1 MDFETL
7 KSSEV
12 VDAVT
17 KKLLEGD
24 IVSFHVGSKTEAL
37 DKIKN
42 LIPAGASVMNGSSTS
57 LDQIGFVEYLKSGD
71 HPWINLHERVLAEP
85 DQAKKV
91 KIRREVTVSDYH
103 VSSVQ
108 AVTEEG
114 QLLIASGSGSN
125 LPGITFNAQNV
136 IFVVS
141 TNKIV
146 KNLDEAMKRLKEYV
160 WPKED
165 VRMKEVGMGGSVISK
180 ILIYQKE
187 PKFTSRTCTVIFV
200 DEKLGF

>member
-37 DKIKN
+37 DKIKE

-57 LDQIGFVEYLKSGD
+57 LNEIGFVDYLKSGE
-71 HPWINLHERVLAEP
+71 HNWINLHERIFVEP
-85 DQAKKV
+85 DQTKQA
-91 KIRREVTVSDYH
+91 KIRKEITITDYH

-108 AVTEEG
+108 AITENGEI
-114 QLLIASGSGSN
+114 LIASGSGSN
-125 LPGITFNAQNV
+125 LPGIVFNAQNV

-165 VRMKEVGMGGSVISK
+165 VRMKEVVMGGSVISK

-187 PKFTSRTCTVIFV
+187 PKFTGRTCTVILV